1 MTTPPDGSPGMDQG
15 RPPEPEPET
24 SPVPPPPPAPP
35 VATLPPPPPP
45 PPAERYPM
53 AFDVLYPDRMSRL
66 STFFR
71 GFLLIPIALV
81 LGLLQYLITI
91 ALMLGWM
98 TVFWRKKYPMWLFH
112 GLSGAFDYTARAWSY
127 GALLTDQFPSF
138 SREQSMVSLDFD
150 DPPSGYLSRWRVLF
164 WKGILLVPH
173 MVVLQFLTMAVFVVT
188 VLAWFGILF
197 TGNYPR
203 GMFQFSVGVQ
213 RWYHRVVAY
222 FASFNDRYPPYA
234 LAADA
239 GPASNATTVASGVGG
254 WLVVGGYA
262 VLIGAV
268 ASLGGG
274 VTTERVDYER
284 LVQGRPGPSIA
295 FEPTLA
301 DGPVILS
308 LERAYDPG
316 DDLVLVLA
324 PARGERIVVFEWEV
338 WNRSGT
344 GATID
349 VGTARLKYRFDG
361 EDGPETR
368 WKTAEILAVGNR
380 AAPARIPD
388 GTRAPVQA
396 VFVLPDDAEPLELR
410 FSGGFAGGGVR
421 YLFD

>member
-1 MTTPPDGSPGMDQG
+1 MTTPPDEPPGMDP
-15 RPPEPEPET
+15 RPSPELQPLPA
-24 SPVPPPPPAPP
+24 PPPPPM
-35 VATLPPPPPP
+35 ATLPLPPPSNAPD
-45 PPAERYPM
+45 RYPM
-53 AFDVLYPDRMSRL
+53 AFDVLYPDHMSRL
-66 STFFR
+66 STSLR
-71 GFLLIPIALV
+71 LFLLVPIALV
-81 LGLLQYLITI
+81 LGLLQYFITI
-91 ALMLGWM
+91 ALMFGWM

-112 GLSGAFDYTARAWSY
+112 GLSGSLDYTARAWSY
-127 GALLTDQFPSF
+127 GALLTDRFPSF

-150 DPPSGYLSRWRVLF
+150 DPPSGYLSRWRVLV
-164 WKGILLVPH
+164 WKVILLFPH
-173 MVVLQFLTMAVFVVT
+173 MVVLQFLAMAVFVVT

-213 RWYHRVVAY
+213 RWYHRVMAY

-239 GPASNATTVASGVGG
+239 GPASNAATVASGVGG
-254 WLVVGGYA
+254 WLVAGGYA

-274 VTTERVDYER
+274 VKTDRVDYER
-284 LVQGRPGPSIA
+284 LVQGRAGPSLT
-295 FEPTLA
+295 FEPALA

-324 PARGERIVVFEWEV
+324 PARGERIIVFEWEV

-349 VGTARLKYRFDG
+349 AGAVRLEYKFEGD
-361 EDGPETR
+361 DGPQTVRE
-368 WKTAEILAVGNR
+368 TAEILTVGNHT
-380 AAPARIPD
+380 APARVPD
-388 GTRAPVQA
+388 RARAQVQA
-396 VFVLPDDAEPLELR
+396 VFVVPEDAEPLELR

-421 YLFD
+421 YLFE

>member
-1 MTTPPDGSPGMDQG
+1 
-15 RPPEPEPET
+15 
-24 SPVPPPPPAPP
+24 
-35 VATLPPPPPP
+35 
-45 PPAERYPM
+45 M

>member
-1 MTTPPDGSPGMDQG
+1 
-15 RPPEPEPET
+15 
-24 SPVPPPPPAPP
+24 
-35 VATLPPPPPP
+35 
-45 PPAERYPM
+45 M

-71 GFLLIPIALV
+71 GFLLVPIALV
-81 LGLLQYLITI
+81 LGLLQYFITI
-91 ALMLGWM
+91 ALMFGWM

-112 GLSGAFDYTARAWSY
+112 GLSGSFDYTARAWSY

-164 WKGILLVPH
+164 WKGILLFPH
-173 MVVLQFLTMAVFVVT
+173 MVVLQFLAMAVFVVT

-213 RWYHRVVAY
+213 RWYHRVMAY

-234 LAADA
+234 LAGDA

-254 WLVVGGYA
+254 WLVAGGYA

-274 VTTERVDYER
+274 MKTERLDYER
-284 LVQGRPGPSIA
+284 LVQGRSGPSIA
-295 FEPTLA
+295 FEPALA

-324 PARGERIVVFEWEV
+324 PARGERIIVFEWEV
-338 WNRSGT
+338 WNRSGSR
-344 GATID
+344 ADI
-349 VGTARLKYRFDG
+349 VSTAVSLHYEFDDD
-361 EDGPETR
+361 DGLETR
-368 WKTAEILAVGNR
+368 RDYAEILTVGNR
-380 AAPARIPD
+380 TAPARIED
-388 GTRAPVQA
+388 RARVTVQA
-396 VFVLPDDAEPLELR
+396 VFVVPEDAEPLDLR

-421 YLFD
+421 YLFE

>member
-1 MTTPPDGSPGMDQG
+1 MTTPPGTDE
-15 RPPEPEPET
+15 RPEPGHQPAA
-24 SPVPPPPPAPP
+24 PPALLPPPPPA
-35 VATLPPPPPP
+35 VATPPLPPPPNAPG
-45 PPAERYPM
+45 RYPM
-53 AFDVLYPDRMSRL
+53 AFDVLYPDRLSRL

-71 GFLLIPIALV
+71 GFLLVPIALV
-81 LGLLQYLITI
+81 LGLLQYFITI
-91 ALMLGWM
+91 ALMFGWM

-112 GLSGAFDYTARAWSY
+112 ALSGSFDYTARAWAY

-164 WKGILLVPH
+164 WKGILLFPH
-173 MVVLQFLTMAVFVVT
+173 MVVLQFLAMAVFVVT

-213 RWYHRVVAY
+213 RWYHRVTAY

-239 GPASNATTVASGVGG
+239 GPASNAATVASGVGG
-254 WLVVGGYA
+254 WLVAGGYA
-262 VLIGAV
+262 VLIGVV

-274 VTTERVDYER
+274 VKTDRVDYER
-284 LVQGRPGPSIA
+284 LVQGRAGPSLT
-295 FEPTLA
+295 FEPALA

-316 DDLVLVLA
+316 DDLVLVLT

-338 WNRSGT
+338 WNRSGA
-344 GATID
+344 GADI
-349 VGTARLKYRFDG
+349 VSTAVSLRFEFDG
-361 EDGPETR
+361 DDGLETR
-368 WKTAEILAVGNR
+368 RDYPEILTVGNR
-380 AAPARIPD
+380 TVPARIED
-388 GTRAPVQA
+388 RARVTVQA
-396 VFVLPDDAEPLELR
+396 VFVLPEDAEPLELR

-421 YLFD
+421 YLFE